1 MAEHPK
7 ADGEVLGGDHMVD
20 EVVELEEVLK
30 RGVVVP
36 VYKRGG
42 KDPTKVDSYTS
53 MISKV
58 LQLLWGW

>member
-1 MAEHPK
+1 MVVP
-7 ADGEVLGGDHMVD
+7 DHMAD

-58 LQLLWGW
+58 LQLLWSW